1 MTRSDG
7 FPSDPHT
14 CRYDWCSTEHGRTV
28 HALDEDHRSAGYAV
42 TVRVRN
48 AAEHGE
54 GRFEEWEVG
63 LLRRSSDDET
73 WFVVERPGDGS
84 IALSRDAARALRRAI
99 ETDRYLREFSA
110 TGDSGE

>member
-1 MTRSDG
+1 MTRSNA

-14 CRYDWCSTEHGRTV
+14 CMYDWCSTEHGRTV
-28 HALDEDHRSAGYAV
+28 HALDEDHRSVGCAV

-48 AAEHGE
+48 AAEDGE

-63 LLRRSSDDET
+63 LLRRSSDEET
-73 WFVVERPGDGS
+73 WFVVERPGDAS

-99 ETDRYLREFSA
+99 DSDRNLRGFSA